1 MILTDLFH
9 NLKQQLK
16 LSASSNKLYATVP
29 NNPMQQLAVS
39 MFPCECDGQLVLHT
53 PPPPPPPSPT
63 HRPNLKLG

>member
-16 LSASSNKLYATVP
+16 LSASSDKLSATVP

-39 MFPCECDGQLVLHT
+39 MFPYQCQLVLHT
-53 PPPPPPPSPT
+53 PPPPPLPSPT